1 MTEYK
6 PKIVGFLCNWCS
18 YAGADLAGVSR
29 FQYPPSIRIIRVM
42 CSGRIDPYLIFESLI
57 QGADAVFIGG
67 CHPGDCHYLEGNF
80 QAERK
85 IKMTKKL
92 LAKTGLEPG
101 RLKLEW
107 IAASE
112 GERFAITIR
121 EYTAEIQSLGPSPVA
136 GKNPNKNILDNL
148 LAAQQ
153 AVYHFRL
160 RAIVSKERKIVE
172 EGNVYGN
179 KKTQEEFDAFMEDAL
194 FTEFNRYR
202 IIHHLKEGPL
212 SVKDLSAKMD
222 LPTDAVLDNIV
233 ILRKNNMVDFD
244 SRDGFTPKYKSLVE
258 EGA

>member
-1 MTEYK
+1 
-6 PKIVGFLCNWCS
+6 
-18 YAGADLAGVSR
+18 
-29 FQYPPSIRIIRVM
+29 M
-42 CSGRIDPYLIFESLI
+42 CSGRIDPYLLFESLI

-85 IKMTKKL
+85 INMTKKL
-92 LAKTGLEPG
+92 LEKTGMEPG

-112 GERFAITIR
+112 GELFANTIS
-121 EYTAEIQSLGPSPVA
+121 EYTAEVQALGPSPVT
-136 GKNPNKNILDNL
+136 GENPDEEILNNL

-160 RAIVSKERKIVE
+160 RAIVSKERKLVE
-172 EGNVYGN
+172 EGNVYGD
-179 KKTQEEFDAFMEDAL
+179 KKTQEEFDTFMEDAL

-202 IIHHLKEGPL
+202 IMHHLKEGPL
-212 SVKDLSAKMD
+212 SVKDLSAKMK

-244 SRDGFTPKYKSLVE
+244 SREGFTPKYKSIVE
-258 EGA
+258 GGA